1 MHFESSKHVF
11 PGLLVEFSSLSSSS
25 ASLLHQDYTDG
36 VSFDWALYTKSYD
49 MSKDATQAKCCKSKF
64 MG

>member
-11 PGLLVEFSSLSSSS
+11 LGLLVEFSSLSSSS

-36 VSFDWALYTKSYD
+36 VSFD
-49 MSKDATQAKCCKSKF
+49 
-64 MG
+64 